1 MILPGPPT
9 ADRSISPLAVT
20 VPVNVGAVRVK
31 PAIVVTVVPDGIS
44 VEPTVG
50 AEYELAELIA
60 THAVPDHTDMIP
72 VTELKYNAPVRSV
85 LPSLS
90 TDGAVDLA
98 PR

>member
-1 MILPGPPT
+1 MILPGP
-9 ADRSISPLAVT
+9 
-20 VPVNVGAVRVK
+20 VRTMSTT
-31 PAIVVTVVPDGIS
+31 PSRVVIVVPDTIS
-44 VEPTVG
+44 VEPIVG

-90 TDGAVDLA
+90 TDGAVVLV